1 MKLVFLSHVSDC
13 AGGAQRCLLDLLR
26 GLKHIHPDWQLYM
39 VLPGPGDLLDACS
52 PYIDGY
58 RFLQMEWW
66 LVGKDMDIGTREKL
80 SYIRKLSK
88 YSIKLT
94 RYLRRIKPDYGMTNT
109 VVFPHL
115 AISCKMLGIKHCWFI
130 HEIPDVTWLNLNPVF
145 EFRFIF
151 RAIDKLSNKILVT
164 SRYAEFHYQKVMTSA
179 KISSITQAVE
189 LPMTVGVDV
198 KCDRHTRY
206 TILLVG
212 AFDSNKGQME
222 LLQAVKRI
230 VAEGKD
236 ILCYLVGPDVG
247 FMPKCQ
253 KYIQDNGLDNN
264 VKIVSYTQQVV
275 SYYALADVVLVC
287 SSNVFSEDNEL

>member
-94 RYLRRIKPDYGMTNT
+94 RYLRRIKPSGSAGSLY
-109 VVFPHL
+109 
-115 AISCKMLGIKHCWFI
+115 CHC
-130 HEIPDVTWLNLNPVF
+130 P
-145 EFRFIF
+145 
-151 RAIDKLSNKILVT
+151 
-164 SRYAEFHYQKVMTSA
+164 Q
-179 KISSITQAVE
+179 
-189 LPMTVGVDV
+189 
-198 KCDRHTRY
+198 
-206 TILLVG
+206 
-212 AFDSNKGQME
+212 
-222 LLQAVKRI
+222 
-230 VAEGKD
+230 
-236 ILCYLVGPDVG
+236 
-247 FMPKCQ
+247 
-253 KYIQDNGLDNN
+253 
-264 VKIVSYTQQVV
+264 
-275 SYYALADVVLVC
+275 
-287 SSNVFSEDNEL
+287 

>member
-151 RAIDKLSNKILVT
+151 RAIDKL
-164 SRYAEFHYQKVMTSA
+164 
-179 KISSITQAVE
+179 
-189 LPMTVGVDV
+189 
-198 KCDRHTRY
+198 C
-206 TILLVG
+206 
-212 AFDSNKGQME
+212 
-222 LLQAVKRI
+222 
-230 VAEGKD
+230 
-236 ILCYLVGPDVG
+236 
-247 FMPKCQ
+247 
-253 KYIQDNGLDNN
+253 
-264 VKIVSYTQQVV
+264 
-275 SYYALADVVLVC
+275 
-287 SSNVFSEDNEL
+287 

>member
-236 ILCYLVGPDVG
+236 ILCYLDGPDVG
-247 FMPKCQ
+247 LMPICH
-253 KYIQDNGLDNN
+253 
-264 VKIVSYTQQVV
+264 
-275 SYYALADVVLVC
+275 
-287 SSNVFSEDNEL
+287 